1 MVKIVKSTIQ
11 ALAKVTKGLSSRG
24 VMRAL
29 VKSVAI
35 QLVISLSLF
44 ADSNPLDGFNVTVK
58 DLVVAGKTVRIS
70 PFKGIGVVTVNLC
83 FKNAGDKL
91 SPKQKEALVAL
102 LCRAMGESTQSK
114 AREQM
119 QTYARE
125 HNVHVSFGSSDDN
138 FTITGKCPSDK
149 LSELFHLIKDI
160 LFHSQFHDSDL
171 IRFKNEMAAGM
182 LQAMQSP
189 DTQLDQLMKKVIF
202 KSHPYG
208 TLNKTYLQSLKNI
221 SVDDL
226 KSYMKKCFTQE
237 NIIISACGD
246 IDEET
251 LASHITDVVT
261 ALPKTFKDALP
272 ENVQVVGPYQEHTQA
287 FPVPQTLIHFLHAGI
302 NAHHP
307 DFFALQIAMGCLS
320 NPNIGVLWKKIRV
333 EKGLTY
339 NISAGFA
346 IQNHYNSFNISTST
360 QSENVEKTISSIKE
374 VIADVC
380 ENGFSAELVEIVK
393 KSFLGNYKRS
403 FASTSH
409 ITTRLTN
416 YQLDGR
422 SVDFHNTLIEKIS
435 NLTTDEVNEA
445 FKRFM
450 KPDQFVVFMVGK

>member
-11 ALAKVTKGLSSRG
+11 TLANATGYLLSHGAL
-24 VMRAL
+24 RAL
-29 VKSVAI
+29 VKSLAI

-70 PFKGIGVVTVNLC
+70 PFKSIGVVTVNLC

-91 SPKQKEALVAL
+91 SPKHKEALVAL
-102 LCRAMGESTQSK
+102 LCRAMGESTQFK
-114 AREQM
+114 TREQM

-125 HNVHVSFGSSDDN
+125 HNVHLSFGSSDDN

-149 LSELFHLIKDI
+149 LFELFHLIKDI

-189 DTQLDQLMKKVIF
+189 DAQLDQLMKKVILTG
-202 KSHPYG
+202 HAYG
-208 TLNKTYLQSLKNI
+208 TLNKTYLESLK
-221 SVDDL
+221 
-226 KSYMKKCFTQE
+226 

-246 IDEET
+246 IDEAR
-251 LASHITDVVT
+251 LADHITDVVT
-261 ALPKTFKDALP
+261 TLPKTFNVALP
-272 ENVQVVGPYQEHTQA
+272 ENVQVVGPYQKHTQE

-320 NPNIGVLWKKIRV
+320 NPNIGVLWKKIRA

-339 NISAGFA
+339 NIGAGFA

-360 QSENVEKTISSIKE
+360 QSENVEKTISFVKE

-380 ENGFSAELVEIVK
+380 ENGFSADLVEIVK

-422 SVDFHNTLIEKIS
+422 SVDFHNVLIEKIS
-435 NLTTDEVNEA
+435 NLTTDEINEA
-445 FKRFM
+445 FKRFV